1 MDTLTI
7 AFDDRNLAPVISDR
21 RYRISPAIK
30 AMETGISIPD
40 SISDNY
46 RKEIAG
52 SLKYQW
58 LGRFDFILNVN
69 WLKLNENIKKKN
81 ISRYQRVGKEIGDK
95 DK

>member
-1 MDTLTI
+1 MNRVL
-7 AFDDRNLAPVISDR
+7 PISQKV
-21 RYRISPAIK
+21 STFA
-30 AMETGISIPD
+30 ANFWL
-40 SISDNY
+40 SDNY
-46 RKEIAG
+46 KKEIAG

>member
-1 MDTLTI
+1 MRIFCLFLQCINVKKIIMDTLTI

-30 AMETGISIPD
+30 AMETGISILD

-52 SLKYQW
+52 SLKYQ
-58 LGRFDFILNVN
+58 
-69 WLKLNENIKKKN
+69 
-81 ISRYQRVGKEIGDK
+81 
-95 DK
+95 